1 MGDQSV
7 FLNSKNDYANLTS
20 FKNTTLETS
29 NYLSFYPERKY
40 VNEIE
45 KGKEKKEESTFYGKY
60 NAVNLSGEG
69 VFNLEEEMVK
79 LVKNWIWKNDDYNFT
94 NKRDEFYNEEYVKEV
109 LFEKKFFNSTYS
121 IVNFELIFF
130 IIEHLEKKSFDYV
143 LLQQWTYKD
152 EKNLPPLK
160 APLFKVGFIELLI
173 KNDLEEKLNC
183 LYQDKSLG
191 YTYIAENLITFDLFI
206 IYIIL
211 KNYPFYVLTRSRL
224 ENLFD
229 SLKKYKSWPYPIG
242 SIGMDIFK
250 LLINELYLPGVT
262 IFEQIR
268 EKYLLDIIDPKIKE
282 IQIKDFNKVISF
294 NKTIYGSLD
303 ANLEDKN
310 EKLKKSLSSQTN
322 LTFSFLGV
330 YIAYILY
337 ANEEKKENDRE
348 ENYLENILSLF
359 EKKFKNYKMNNQA
372 QSNNMNNSVSMEDKE
387 TIDISEKNIINNLFN
402 VIDNGLNTKFEKFS
416 KEIKILN
423 DKFILKAKETHD
435 AKGSK
440 PRDLI
445 NVRKFLEPKI
455 KFIDFA
461 KNPEY
466 IYEDSVNKTF
476 YFNDNDTL
484 KKKIELQNQNSVTNQ
499 NPNDEAEEKD
509 DLLDKENIIKI
520 KMYKEQLAVEKE
532 VKADEILTD
541 YVANFLEIKK
551 KYFGH
556 LKQFKIEDYK
566 FSVEREKQEVIE
578 FNKTVKIREKQL
590 AEKFNQKYI
599 MTEEHLS
606 HFIKNIKYWR
616 SNITSIYHT
625 SIAMENQNSSKKTEN
640 KKETTFS
647 MYNERERQKEQNQ
660 NERKELENI
669 LCQKLNFN
677 YQIYLLPS
685 FKTLNNN
692 SNNNSNIPEQPIK
705 SLVKYISKK
714 DFLYKTIVGN
724 FYLSYEENNDP
735 ETKAISEIPLKLYLT
750 EANQFF
756 NLKVFN
762 LKVDANGK
770 TENKPFYGSLH
781 IETTSNIHLE
791 LIDLNQKYNF
801 VSDLSE
807 EIYIDI
813 INLYDYDDETEKRRI
828 NDMERYLVTSTDN
841 YFQIFVSSN
850 KGDTHQK
857 VLNGKND
864 DYFKRFVVNLL
875 DFDSQTMNFQAK
887 KIKITVD
894 NLFTTF
900 LKFTNQVLDNCNSIE
915 LDFDSYEP
923 VKIATFLDIN

>member
-7 FLNSKNDYANLTS
+7 FLYSKNDLANLTS

-45 KGKEKKEESTFYGKY
+45 KGKEKKEESTFYGKF
-60 NAVNLSGEG
+60 NAVNLAGEG

-121 IVNFELIFF
+121 ILNFELIFF

-173 KNDLEEKLNC
+173 KNDIEEKLNC
-183 LYQDKSLG
+183 LYQDNSLG
-191 YTYIAENLITFDLFI
+191 YTYIAENLITFNLFI

-211 KNYPFYVLTRSRL
+211 KNYPFYVLTRARL

-262 IFEQIR
+262 IFQQIR

-310 EKLKKSLSSQTN
+310 EKLRKSLSSQTN

-359 EKKFKNYKMNNQA
+359 EKKFKNYKINNQA
-372 QSNNMNNSVSMEDKE
+372 QSTNMNNSVSMEDKE

-402 VIDNGLNTKFEKFS
+402 VIDNGLNSKFEKFS

-466 IYEDSVNKTF
+466 IYEDTVNKTF
-476 YFNDNDTL
+476 YFNDNETL
-484 KKKIELQNQNSVTNQ
+484 KKKEFQNQNSMTNQ
-499 NPNDEAEEKD
+499 NPNDETEEKE

-520 KMYKEQLAVEKE
+520 KMYKEQLDVEKE
-532 VKADEILTD
+532 VKSDEILTD
-541 YVANFLEIKK
+541 YVTNFLEIKK

-616 SNITSIYHT
+616 SNIASIYHT
-625 SIAMENQNSSKKTEN
+625 SIVVENQNSSKKKQN
-640 KKETTFS
+640 KKETFFS

-660 NERKELENI
+660 NERKELEDI
-669 LCQKLNFN
+669 LSQKLNFN

-685 FKTLNNN
+685 FKTLSNNSSNN
-692 SNNNSNIPEQPIK
+692 SNLPDQPIK

-724 FYLSYEENNDP
+724 FYLSYEESNDP
-735 ETKAISEIPLKLYLT
+735 ETKAISEIPLKLYLN
-750 EANQFF
+750 EANQSF

-770 TENKPFYGSLH
+770 IENKPFYGSLH
-781 IETTSNIHLE
+781 IETTSNVHLE
-791 LIDLNQKYNF
+791 LIDLDKKYNF
-801 VSDLSE
+801 ISDLGE

-828 NDMERYLVTSTDN
+828 NDIERYLVTSTEN

-857 VLNGKND
+857 VVNGKND

-875 DFDSQTMNFQAK
+875 DFDSQTLNFQSK
-887 KIKITVD
+887 QIKITVD

-915 LDFDSYEP
+915 LDFDNYEP